1 VSENLAEARRLIRFG
16 LLVLLLGVLPVLA
29 WLGLAPLA
37 AAVVAPGVVKVD
49 LNRRP
54 VQHAEGGIVRE
65 VRVRDGQRVTAG
77 ETLVV
82 LGDVGVDADMQRL
95 DSRVRSERASIARL
109 EAEQAQQPMLAFPD
123 DITAAAKTDP
133 GLADLLAKEGSL
145 FEARRRTMTS
155 QVALLIDQR
164 RKAEEETAAWRRQ
177 IVQATQALKLQQD
190 ELASNR
196 NLQRDGFVSATRV
209 TQLEA
214 QVADYGVKL
223 EERKSELARA
233 EQKLLDIDLKIKGIE
248 SEYRQQASDQLKAT
262 SARLSEIQ
270 QEQRKTGDAARR
282 QVITAPATGDVMGLK
297 VTSPGA
303 VIGARETI
311 AEVVPSNTRLL
322 IEATIR
328 PEDVSNVRLGQLARI
343 RFTSFNSRTT
353 RLVDGK
359 VGYVSADRHV
369 NPQTNAA
376 YYAVHVEVDRASM
389 TDAGD
394 LQLQAGMP
402 AEIYIEGDSRSA
414 LRYLVEPIQQATL
427 RAGRER

>member
-1 VSENLAEARRLIRFG
+1 
-16 LLVLLLGVLPVLA
+16 
-29 WLGLAPLA
+29 
-37 AAVVAPGVVKVD
+37 
-49 LNRRP
+49 
-54 VQHAEGGIVRE
+54 
-65 VRVRDGQRVTAG
+65 
-77 ETLVV
+77 
-82 LGDVGVDADMQRL
+82 
-95 DSRVRSERASIARL
+95 
-109 EAEQAQQPMLAFPD
+109 
-123 DITAAAKTDP
+123 
-133 GLADLLAKEGSL
+133 
-145 FEARRRTMTS
+145 
-155 QVALLIDQR
+155 
-164 RKAEEETAAWRRQ
+164 
-177 IVQATQALKLQQD
+177 
-190 ELASNR
+190 
-196 NLQRDGFVSATRV
+196 
-209 TQLEA
+209 
-214 QVADYGVKL
+214 
-223 EERKSELARA
+223 
-233 EQKLLDIDLKIKGIE
+233 
-248 SEYRQQASDQLKAT
+248 
-262 SARLSEIQ
+262 
-270 QEQRKTGDAARR
+270 
-282 QVITAPATGDVMGLK
+282 MGLK